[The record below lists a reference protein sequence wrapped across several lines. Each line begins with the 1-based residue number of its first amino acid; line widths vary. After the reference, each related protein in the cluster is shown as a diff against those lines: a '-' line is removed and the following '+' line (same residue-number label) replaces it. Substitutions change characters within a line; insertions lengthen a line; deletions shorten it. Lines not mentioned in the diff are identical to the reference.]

1 MGPAQLG
8 LASWKWERLDRRLWE
23 IQQEASKSSSEKPSR
38 GTFPAATGLPPAPL
52 RIPRAGKTGRRLGH
66 GRGGGLGRWAR
77 ESPLVGRKHPWVSR
91 PGGQMQGNSGLRKH
105 PALPPPPPG
114 TGGLPSAFLFRISIY
129 YPPLPSAWPHLPA
142 NLIIHFLLTAG
153 ASWSP
158 DLREQGNQAVA
169 PPCVLE
175 LFSKAPGFS
184 CHPPIATRSYPH
196 H

>member
-23 IQQEASKSSSEKPSR
+23 IQQEASKSSSENPSR

-105 PALPPPPPG
+105 PAVP
-114 TGGLPSAFLFRISIY
+114 
-129 YPPLPSAWPHLPA
+129 PPLPA
-142 NLIIHFLLTAG
+142 
-153 ASWSP
+153 
-158 DLREQGNQAVA
+158 QAVCLQLSYLGFPSITRPSHLLGPICLPTSSSISSSQLG
-169 PPCVLE
+169 PPGPQISGSRE
-175 LFSKAPGFS
+175 IKQW
-184 CHPPIATRSYPH
+184 RPH
-196 H
+196 AF